1 MNIFSGAFIL
11 VWIAALVGWL
21 MNIYKLVG
29 MFGEEITTWFIARCV
44 GIFFAPLGAVIG
56 YL

>member
-1 MNIFSGAFIL
+1 MKIFYSAFTIVL
-11 VWIAALVGWL
+11 IAAIIGWF

-29 MFGEEITTWFIARCV
+29 MFGGEITTWFIARCV